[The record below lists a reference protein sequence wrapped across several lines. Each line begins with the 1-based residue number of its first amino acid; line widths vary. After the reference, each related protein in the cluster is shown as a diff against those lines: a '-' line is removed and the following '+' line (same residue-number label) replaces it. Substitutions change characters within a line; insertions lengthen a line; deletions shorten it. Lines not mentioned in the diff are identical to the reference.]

1 MQVQTSYK
9 DAKRPG
15 RIRLTPLTVRVDEM
29 IQMLR
34 KRDQKSSLMAPGFF
48 RRKTDRYLTIMI
60 EDESTGV
67 ENIWTNIISVLKS
80 SDERHASK
88 LIIG

>member
-48 RRKTDRYLTIMI
+48 RWKTDRYLTIMI
-60 EDESTGV
+60 ADESTGV
-67 ENIWTNIISVLKS
+67 ENNIDNVIS
-80 SDERHASK
+80 E
-88 LIIG
+88 